1 MRVRFVYAFVAGLA
15 CGPRMEPLDVPAGCQ
30 ALLAPS
36 AECLLPYPSDFFRR
50 PDVAQPSG
58 FRVQVS
64 EAALPRTAG
73 GQPYDVT
80 GETPIDGFSTVPTI
94 VATLGVGLSTEG
106 FVALEAGGSPSLS
119 ASSSN
124 TLLLE
129 LPGFVPVAHWVDVD
143 SRATEGARQAF
154 ILQPFAPLKDDTRYV
169 VLVKGIRS
177 VSGELAPTPE
187 GFRRV
192 RDGEAGGDPS
202 LASAVAA
209 FEARLGPAARAAGVP
224 RAALQLAWEFTTG
237 TRAWATRDLLRVRA
251 LTLAWLETNTP
262 AVRVTSPLDEAA
274 DDAFRIVRGF
284 FTAPRFCSQQ
294 AQPGCRLGRGA
305 DGQVVQAGTV
315 EVPFVAVIP
324 KTVEQRV
331 GASGVFLYG
340 HGFFGNLDEASGQAA
355 RTIASSTKRT
365 LLATEWWGMHFT
377 DVGPVGDALT
387 GRLSQ
392 TARFVERVHQGM
404 ANWLVLTALAPGLG
418 ALPAFQRA
426 SGEALV
432 TGPADAFIGISQG
445 HILGGTMSALNPIT
459 TKVALN
465 VGGAGLT
472 HMMMR
477 AEAFSGLFEL
487 LNLSVSD
494 PLEQRKFVAALQRP
508 LDRIDPATWAPFVLR
523 EPLPGNA
530 PKRVLMQVG
539 LMDGSVPNLGSY
551 LHARA
556 LGIPLLTPAPAAPW
570 GLEARDGPAES
581 GLEVHDFQ
589 LGDPAT
595 FYQASDFPKTKT
607 PVHDALRG
615 LPAVLEQLDRFFRDG
630 VIVRTCDGA
639 CDPQ

>member
-1 MRVRFVYAFVAGLA
+1 MRSRFVVAFLVALG
-15 CGPRMEPLDVPAGCQ
+15 CGPVPAPLEVPAGCQ
-30 ALLAPS
+30 PLLAPS
-36 AECLLPYPSDFFRR
+36 GECFLPYPSDFFRR
-50 PDVAQPSG
+50 PDSAQPSG
-58 FRVQVS
+58 FTVRVS
-64 EAALPRTAG
+64 EAALPKSKA

-80 GETPIDGFSTVPTI
+80 LETPIDGFSTVPTI
-94 VATLGVGLSTEG
+94 VAMLGVGLSTEG
-106 FVALEAGGSPSLS
+106 FVALEAGGAPSLE
-119 ASSSN
+119 ASTSN

-129 LPGFVPVAHWVDVD
+129 LPGFVPVPHWVDVD
-143 SRATEGARQAF
+143 PRATDGARQAF
-154 ILQPFAPLKDDTRYV
+154 ILQPFAPLKADTRYV
-169 VLVKGIRS
+169 VLVKGVRT

-187 GFRRV
+187 GFRRI
-192 RDGEAGGDPS
+192 RDGLAARDPS
-202 LASAVAA
+202 LADTAAA
-209 FEARLGPAARAAGVP
+209 FEERVVPAARAVQVP
-224 RAALQLAWEFTTG
+224 RGALQLAWEFTTG
-237 TRAWATRDLLRVRA
+237 STAWATRDLLRVRA

-284 FTAPRFCSQQ
+284 FTAPRFCTME
-294 AQPGCRLGRGA
+294 AQPGCRLVRGA
-305 DGQVVQAGTV
+305 DGEVTQAGIV

-324 KTVEQRV
+324 KTVEQRA
-331 GASGVFLYG
+331 GPSGVFLFG
-340 HGFFGNLDEASGQAA
+340 HGFFGNLQEASGGAA
-355 RTIASSTKRT
+355 RQIASSTKRT

-387 GRLSQ
+387 GRLAQ

-404 ANWLVLTALAPGLG
+404 ANWLVLTKLAEGLG

-426 SGEALV
+426 SGAALV
-432 TGPADAFIGISQG
+432 MGQADAFIGISQG
-445 HILGGTMSALNPIT
+445 HILGGTMNALNPVT

-494 PLEQRKFVAALQRP
+494 PLQQRKFVAAIQRP

-556 LGIPLLTPAPAAPW
+556 LGLPLLTPTPVTPW
-570 GLEARDGPAES
+570 GLETRGYPAES
-581 GLEVHDFQ
+581 GLQVHDFQ
-589 LGDPAT
+589 LGDPAA
-595 FYQASDFPKTKT
+595 FYRASDFPKTKT
-607 PVHDALRG
+607 PVHDTLRG
-615 LPAVLEQLDRFFRDG
+615 RSAVLRQLDTFFRDG
-630 VIVRTCDGA
+630 VIGQTCDGA
-639 CDPQ
+639 CDPE